1 MIDKR
6 SPLPH
11 GFSLT
16 CGGTAYTID
25 CEIGRG
31 STCIVYGGRY
41 RDSEDMTHFVRIK
54 ELYPYDMDISRNSE
68 NRLVP
73 HDTDDFSLR
82 ERDFISAYKRSTELK
97 STLGLTNSTVNP
109 LGIFAACGTRY
120 IITDCIEGEDGG
132 GASLNSVF
140 RRTLALARIIEKYHE
155 NGFLHLDIKPQNI
168 LLIPE
173 TDEHIYLFDF
183 DSMLKK
189 SDIISGNAE
198 KHSFSDGFSAPE
210 LVRGEMKKIGDT
222 ADIFSEGAVLFYSLF
237 GRKPTVSDRR
247 TGADYDFSST
257 GIKNFSPDLADLLTE
272 VLRKTLSSSPA
283 LRYKTDDEFIA
294 ALEELIRLSNEKKPY
309 INDNFSYNS
318 ANFVGRKKELS
329 MLCDALNA
337 HHSVFLSGIGG
348 IGKTELAWHFAHI
361 HREDIRNI
369 MFVPFSGDIVS
380 TVCGSDLDIGNF
392 ERGKNETDNALFK
405 RKLSALR
412 SAADEND
419 LFILDNFDT
428 DDMSG
433 LMELLECPC
442 RFIVTTRN
450 DFRDYDL
457 FQLDIGGFSDK
468 ESVMQLFRIYDPLTY
483 DEYESGYIEKIIE
496 LTERHTMT
504 VELIAKYL
512 RTTNEMPSVLFGR
525 LSETEGVAGT
535 GGADVRQR
543 KDRTLRSA
551 AVNAHLSALFDLSAF
566 TESQREVIGSLSLLG
581 YVSIRKDV
589 FERLCPV
596 ESCDEDIS
604 RLIKSGWIR
613 QDAQNGRIS
622 LHQIILDLVYTKLSP
637 NAETCPHI
645 TFGMLSYLKS
655 KSESQ
660 LDKDVKRNISKLFM
674 ERISGCGL
682 NYAELAAVFCEKIS
696 NREYLL
702 DNAERICISHG
713 GSTSSELIFRIYL
726 LRLELCE
733 NNDDLI
739 LYDDEE
745 YSAFTERV
753 TSYAQRAFSAA
764 EEYTGNDAY
773 PINAC
778 LSIADIL
785 SGIAE
790 AFFMSDDKC
799 KADILRCAKVY
810 IDKAEEHLSEDIPK
824 KKRAEIYRKLA
835 DFYSSDNLFHEVRSK
850 MFADRQKVSYY
861 SQAADDLNDNN
872 CIGMPLVNDFAYE
885 DMGDEARRKG
895 RFYKAIRCYRKQK
908 TTPVYFGV
916 MCEKIAECYISAG
929 NYRKAEAECRKA
941 VDTEDPDLSA
951 CTLLLRILYKGG
963 RYAEYTQYA
972 EKLIN
977 ECSRTNS
984 VYIES
989 ALTQFTLYGFYC
1001 LYKVTES
1008 DSEKSERWKK
1018 CLDIF
1023 HETEKLPS
1031 LMEFLEEPLTEYAEK
1046 EKSGRDKPLFLL
1058 DCARGMYSYSDNCVL
1073 YENVI
1078 KICGNKAEYADIAVT
1093 AILEYANHLFTS
1105 DKKRITQMCRKAED
1119 IFFSHCNG
1127 NVRLRDKM
1135 YCLIGDCLFSA
1146 FDLQKAADAYRKSNI
1161 FAYTEHEC
1169 SGKSTEEQFE
1179 LWKAA
1184 ADKYKYAEM
1193 PEMSEKC
1200 SDMALNVLRPL
1211 INKED
1216 FAQWDNI
1223 SPFFTSLMTET
1234 QDHERRKQL
1243 AYEAVPYA
1251 LDYFEHNCDD
1261 ADSINHDR
1269 FDALNG
1275 IAIHIQSDGCEP
1287 DAAIL
1292 NVISATA
1299 AAGADITPSDAKAFL
1314 SGRRSR
1320 ELLEIF
1326 KAALSAS
1333 PDAAQ
1338 TDDILEAW
1346 HSFADNIEKAPILPE
1361 FAEIFREFSDKY
1373 EKAEVEFRR

>member
-1 MIDKR
+1 MTDKR
-6 SPLPH
+6 IALPH
-11 GFSLT
+11 GFSLI

-54 ELYPYDMDISRNSE
+54 ELYPYDADISRDAE

-73 HDTDDFSLR
+73 HDADGASLR
-82 ERDFISAYKRSTELK
+82 EQDFIAAYKRSTELK
-97 STLGLTNSTVNP
+97 NTLGLTNSTVNP

-120 IITDCIEGEDGG
+120 IITDCIEGADGG
-132 GASLNSVF
+132 NASLNSVF
-140 RRTLALARIIEKYHE
+140 RRTLALAAVIKKYHE

-173 TDEHIYLFDF
+173 TDEHVYLFDF

-189 SDIISGNAE
+189 SDILSGNAE

-210 LVRGEMKKIGDT
+210 LVRGEMKKVGDPT
-222 ADIFSEGAVLFYSLF
+222 DIFSEGAVLFYSLF
-237 GRKPTVSDRR
+237 GRKPTISDRR
-247 TGADYDFSST
+247 AGAEYDFSSPYL
-257 GIKNFSPDLADLLTE
+257 KAVSPDLANALTDIF
-272 VLRKTLSSSPA
+272 RKTLSSSPA
-283 LRYKTDDEFIA
+283 LRYKTDNEFIS
-294 ALEELIRLSNEKKPY
+294 ALEELIRLSDEKKPY

-318 ANFVGRKKELS
+318 ANFVGREKELS
-329 MLCDALNA
+329 LLYDALNA

-348 IGKTELAWHFAHI
+348 IGKTELARYFAHI
-361 HREDIRNI
+361 HRKDIGHV
-369 MFVPFSGDIVS
+369 MFVPFSGDLVS
-380 TVCGSDLDIGNF
+380 TICGSDLDIGNL
-392 ERGKNETDNALFK
+392 ECGKAETDRQLFD

-468 ESVMQLFRIYDPLTY
+468 ESLMQLFGIYDPLTY
-483 DEYESGYIEKIIE
+483 DEYENGYIEKMIG
-496 LTERHTMT
+496 LVERHTMT

-525 LSETEGVAGT
+525 LSETEGIAGT

-551 AVNAHLSALFDLSAF
+551 AVSAHLSALFDLSAF
-566 TESQREVIGSLSLLG
+566 TETRREVIGSLSLLG
-581 YVSIRKDV
+581 YVSIRIDV
-589 FERLCPV
+589 FERLCPI
-596 ESCDEDIS
+596 EGIDEDIS

-637 NAETCPHI
+637 NAENCPHI
-645 TFGMLSYLKS
+645 TDGMLSYLKS
-655 KSESQ
+655 ESESQ

-674 ERISGCGL
+674 QRISGCGL
-682 NYAELAAVFCEKIS
+682 AYAELAAVFCEKIS

-702 DNAERICISHG
+702 DNAENICISHG
-713 GSTSSELIFRIYL
+713 GSASSELIFRIEL

-733 NNDDLI
+733 KNDDLI
-739 LYDDEE
+739 FYEADE

-753 TSYAQRAFSAA
+753 TSYAQKAFSAA
-764 EEYTGNDAY
+764 EGYSRDDAY
-773 PINAC
+773 LTNAC
-778 LSIADIL
+778 MRIADIL
-785 SGIAE
+785 SKIAE
-790 AFFMSDDKC
+790 TFFMSDDKC
-799 KADILRCAKVY
+799 KAAVLRCANSYVN
-810 IDKAEEHLSEDIPK
+810 KAEEHLSENIPK
-824 KKRAEIYRKLA
+824 EKRAELYRRLA
-835 DFYSSDNLFHEVRSK
+835 DFYSYDNLFHEVRSK
-850 MFADRQKVSYY
+850 MFADPQKSAYY
-861 SQAADDLNDNN
+861 THAADDLNETGS
-872 CIGMPLVNDFAYE
+872 IGIPMTGEMTYG
-885 DMGDEARRKG
+885 DMGDEAVRKG
-895 RFYKAIRCYRKQK
+895 RFHKAIGYYRKQM
-908 TTPVYFGV
+908 TSPGCFGEI
-916 MCEKIAECYISAG
+916 CEKIAECYIASG

-941 VDTEDPDLSA
+941 VDTESPDLSV
-951 CTLLLRILYKGG
+951 CTLLLRILYRDG
-963 RYAEYTQYA
+963 RYAEYAEYA

-977 ECSRTNS
+977 ECDVTNGIC
-984 VYIES
+984 IES
-989 ALTQFTLYGFYC
+989 TVTQYRLYGCFC
-1001 LYKVTES
+1001 LYRIAKN
-1008 DSEKSERWKK
+1008 DIEKGKRWKK

-1023 HETEKLPS
+1023 RETEKLPS

-1046 EKSGRDKPLFLL
+1046 ERSGRDKPLFLL
-1058 DCARGMYSYSDNCVL
+1058 DCARRMYSYSDNCLL

-1078 KICGNKAEYADIAVT
+1078 KMCGSKAEYADIAIT
-1093 AILEYANHLFTS
+1093 AILEYAEHLFTS
-1105 DKKRITQMCRKAED
+1105 DKKRIRKMCRKAED
-1119 IFFSHCNG
+1119 IFFSRCSG
-1127 NVRLRDKM
+1127 NVCLRDKM

-1146 FDLQKAADAYRKSNI
+1146 FDSKKAADAYRKSNI
-1161 FAYTEHEC
+1161 FAYTEREC
-1169 SGKSTEEQFE
+1169 SGKSAEKCFE

-1184 ADKYKYAEM
+1184 ADRYSCA
-1193 PEMSEKC
+1193 EMSERC

-1216 FAQWDNI
+1216 FACWDNI
-1223 SPFFTSLMTET
+1223 SSFFTSLMTET
-1234 QDHERRKQL
+1234 QDTEKRKQL

-1251 LDYFEHNCDD
+1251 LDHFEHDRDGTN
-1261 ADSINHDR
+1261 SINHDR
-1269 FDALNG
+1269 FDALNN
-1275 IAIHIQSDGCEP
+1275 IAMYMQTDGAVP

-1292 NVISATA
+1292 NVMSAAA

-1314 SGRRSR
+1314 SGRKLP
-1320 ELLEIF
+1320 ELLDIF
-1326 KAALSAS
+1326 SAS
-1333 PDAAQ
+1333 LSVSLDAAQ
-1338 TDDILEAW
+1338 TDDIIEAL
-1346 HSFADNIEKAPILPE
+1346 HSFADNTENTPVLPE
-1361 FAEIFREFSDKY
+1361 FAEIFREFSEKY
-1373 EKAEVEFRR
+1373 EKAEIEFRR